1 MLTGTGPRRGDHP
14 RPRRPCFVPG
24 KWERGHGRHQV
35 PAQVPAQGAE
45 AGVLLPIWGRGRG
58 GGRSPHAMA
67 LMPREHEDASGT
79 GVLTPGHSPCLS
91 FQVCEMGTLLGPV
104 GITGCLGKRLQG
116 FTWPA

>member
-1 MLTGTGPRRGDHP
+1 MLTGTAPDGEPTCHLGGPAL
-14 RPRRPCFVPG
+14 F
-24 KWERGHGRHQV
+24 WENGSADTEGTRCLHRFQHKVQRLVSCCPSGG
-35 PAQVPAQGAE
+35 E
-45 AGVLLPIWGRGRG
+45 AGG
-58 GGRSPHAMA
+58 GWRSPHAIA

-91 FQVCEMGTLLGPV
+91 FQICEMGTLLGPV